1 MKRWKIVVGIV
12 LVISVLVAYAMWS
25 RSGGPA
31 QVEVARVSRGP
42 MTASFTADGV
52 VRGKTVNIAPRIVAR
67 VEAIPVREGQSVRSG
82 EILLKLDDRDLR
94 AGLSEAEA
102 ALQAARAGVRQAE
115 AALVLTRQ
123 QVEAR
128 EAQAEALLKAAQ
140 AQLQQVLSG
149 ARPQEVAQAQQQ
161 VEQARANLTAAEGTL
176 RRARDLQARGAIS
189 RADLDEAEARH
200 EVARAQFRAAGEALD
215 MIKAGAR
222 LEEQAAARAQVD
234 AARAG
239 VEAARSA
246 RGEVRLRQADAE
258 MARARVAQA
267 EAAVEAATALLTS
280 ATLRAPF
287 GGIVSRVV
295 VEVGELVSPA
305 LPVVTLF
312 DPAALWITSDV
323 ADEDAAKAKSSEEVT
338 ITVPAYPGRRFR
350 GRIEELAPQAELKQD
365 AALRTRIVRIK
376 VKLLEGSDL
385 LKPGLEVDVEGEG
398 TIVASAL
405 SVPGDAL
412 LFREN
417 RNMVFLVENGTARL
431 REVKVGYTTHAAVEI
446 LEGLKEG
453 DPVVVKGKDGLQDGR
468 RVRVLRSGGS

>member
-1 MKRWKIVVGIV
+1 MKRWKVVVGIV
-12 LVISVLVAYAMWS
+12 LVISVLVGYSMWS

-31 QVEVARVSRGP
+31 QVEVARVIRGP

-52 VRGKTVNIAPRIVAR
+52 VKGKTVNIAPKIAAR
-67 VEAIPVREGQSVRSG
+67 VEAIPVREGQPVKSG
-82 EILLKLDDRDLR
+82 GILLELDDRDLR
-94 AGLSEAEA
+94 AGLSEAA
-102 ALQAARAGVRQAE
+102 SALRAARTGVKQAE
-115 AALVLTRQ
+115 AALALTRQ
-123 QVEAR
+123 QIEAR
-128 EAQAEALLKAAQ
+128 EAQAEALLRAAQ

-161 VEQARANLTAAEGTL
+161 VEQARANLTAAEGAL
-176 RRARDLQARGAIS
+176 RRARDLHARGAIS

-222 LEEQAAARAQVD
+222 LEEQAAARAQVE

-239 VEAARSA
+239 AEAARSA
-246 RGEVRLRQADAE
+246 RGEVLLREADAE

-267 EAAVEAATALLTS
+267 EAAVEAATALLAS

-287 GGIVSRVV
+287 GGVVSRVA
-295 VEVGELVSPA
+295 VEVGELVSPG

-312 DPAALWITSDV
+312 DPADLWVTSDV
-323 ADEDAAKAKSSEEVT
+323 ADEDAAKAQRSKEVT
-338 ITVPAYPGRRFR
+338 ITAPAYPGRRFR

-376 VKLLEGSDL
+376 VKLLEGSDVL
-385 LKPGLEVDVEGEG
+385 RPGLEVDVEGEG
-398 TIVASAL
+398 TIATAAL
-405 SVPGDAL
+405 SVPADAL

-417 RNMVFLVENGTARL
+417 RNMVFLVEDGTARL
-431 REVKVGYTTHAAVEI
+431 REVKIGYTTHDAAEI

-453 DPVVVKGKDGLQDGR
+453 DHVVVKGKDGLQDGR
-468 RVRVLRSGGS
+468 RVRVTRSGGS